1 MGGGLFEAAS
11 AVLISRTEAPDIPS
25 LTQHEAV
32 RDALG
37 GGVDDPP
44 APGVIAGAAERRG
57 PRAREPGG
65 GAVRARNSPADPFLS
80 FCISRASFI
89 LFICLRICSA

>member
-11 AVLISRTEAPDIPS
+11 AVLIGRTEAPDIPS

-44 APGVIAGAAERRG
+44 APGVIAGAGRTPRTSRSGTGRRRCEGAEQ
-57 PRAREPGG
+57 
-65 GAVRARNSPADPFLS
+65 PADPF
-80 FCISRASFI
+80 
-89 LFICLRICSA
+89 